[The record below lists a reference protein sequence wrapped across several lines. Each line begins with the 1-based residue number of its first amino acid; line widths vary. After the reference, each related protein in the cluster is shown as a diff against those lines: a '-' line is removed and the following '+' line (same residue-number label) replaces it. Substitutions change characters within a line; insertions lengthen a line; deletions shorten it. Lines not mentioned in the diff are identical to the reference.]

1 MKLHKKLCK
10 NLLCQSTYLGMLLE
24 LPLPCDIPG
33 LVERRTEVLCIP
45 PMLNTKEFPNV
56 KCKKCI
62 HNEAFSLKI
71 PQILL
76 NSSKEEFF
84 QINIFSLRSN
94 IEESF

>member
-1 MKLHKKLCK
+1 
-10 NLLCQSTYLGMLLE
+10 MLLE
-24 LPLPCDIPG
+24 LPVLPCDIPG

-45 PMLNTKEFPNV
+45 PMLNTKEFQNV

-71 PQILL
+71 PQMLL